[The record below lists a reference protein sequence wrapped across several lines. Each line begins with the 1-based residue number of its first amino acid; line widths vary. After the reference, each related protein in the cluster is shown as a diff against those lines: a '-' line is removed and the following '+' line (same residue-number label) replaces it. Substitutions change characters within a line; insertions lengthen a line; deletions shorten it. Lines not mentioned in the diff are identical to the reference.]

1 MKREKKK
8 KKKERKGRKNN
19 ELLSTIN
26 SFCILTHFQKPVQYT
41 EMSQIL
47 VENDIIWSIIQLILN
62 STVID

>member
-47 VENDIIWSIIQLILN
+47 VENDII
-62 STVID
+62 